1 MAVQVCQGAGI
12 HSYGHYN
19 EGGNKSHIFLLI
31 LLTWEKFPP
40 IILSMHKPPSLFTL
54 PNGHTLSWGEYGD
67 PRGFPVVYFADLG
80 GTRLEAALFHEQ
92 AKECGLRL
100 LAIDRPGLGRSDF
113 LALSSHYD
121 IVPVLKPLLAHLQI
135 ARFALLARGAGAGY
149 AAAVAHRMPT
159 QVTALSLISP
169 QTVDNTQ
176 GSWTVRSLRALSR
189 CICRFGISL
198 RDTSRR
204 SQSVRLQRLRD
215 ECSDADRKVLQQP
228 RVIDVLLTD
237 AAEGVLHGKKGLN
250 QDLKLAWRDWLGN
263 IDALTIPVRLWQTS
277 EEGGAAFTRSLLM
290 GKVEDLKVS
299 QLGARGSYY
308 FVRQAGSIMLGLF
321 RTIKCTQSVSG
332 IAALSATSASGS
344 AMSANSRPG
353 SEVRLGSG

>member
-1 MAVQVCQGAGI
+1 
-12 HSYGHYN
+12 
-19 EGGNKSHIFLLI
+19 
-31 LLTWEKFPP
+31 
-40 IILSMHKPPSLFTL
+40 MHKQPNQLTL

-67 PRGFPVVYFADLG
+67 PKGFPVVYFPDLG
-80 GTRLEAALFHEQ
+80 GTRLEAVLFHEQ

-113 LALSSHYD
+113 LTLSSHYD
-121 IVPVLKPLLAHLQI
+121 IVSILKDLLAHLQI

-169 QTVDNTQ
+169 QAVDNNAQ
-176 GSWTVRSLRALSR
+176 GGPLMRATRALSR
-189 CICRFGISL
+189 FMCRFGISL
-198 RDTSRR
+198 RDTSQR

-215 ECSDADRKVLQQP
+215 ECGSADRKILQQP

-237 AAEGVLHGKKGLN
+237 AAEGVLNGKKGLN
-250 QDLKLAWRDWLGN
+250 QDLKLAWCDWLGS
-263 IDALTIPVRLWQTS
+263 IDTLTIPVRLWQTS

-290 GKVEDLKVS
+290 GKADDLKVS

-308 FVRQAGSIMLGLF
+308 FIRQAGSIMLGLF
-321 RTIKCTQSVSG
+321 RTIKCAQSVSG
-332 IAALSATSASGS
+332 IAALSAASKSG
-344 AMSANSRPG
+344 AAVATNTGPG
-353 SEVRLGSG
+353 SKVRLGSG

>member
-1 MAVQVCQGAGI
+1 
-12 HSYGHYN
+12 
-19 EGGNKSHIFLLI
+19 
-31 LLTWEKFPP
+31 
-40 IILSMHKPPSLFTL
+40 MHKPPSQIKL
-54 PNGHTLSWGEYGD
+54 PNGHSLSWGEYGD
-67 PRGFPVVYFADLG
+67 PKGFPVVYFADLG

-135 ARFALLARGAGAGY
+135 ARFALLARGVGAGY

-169 QTVDNTQ
+169 QAVDNTR
-176 GSWTVRSLRALSR
+176 GGPVMRATRALSR
-189 CICRFGISL
+189 CMCRFGISL
-198 RDTSRR
+198 RDTSQR
-204 SQSVRLQRLRD
+204 SQSVRLQRLQD
-215 ECSDADRKVLQQP
+215 ECGSADRKILQQP

-250 QDLKLAWRDWLGN
+250 QDLKLAWRDWLGS
-263 IDALTIPVRLWQTS
+263 IDTLSIPVRLWQTS
-277 EEGGAAFTRSLLM
+277 EEGGAAFVRSLLM
-290 GKVEDLKVS
+290 GKADDLKVS

-332 IAALSATSASGS
+332 IAALSSSVPAASASGTTVT
-344 AMSANSRPG
+344 ANTRPG
-353 SEVRLGSG
+353 SKVRLGSG